1 MALTDE
7 QRLRIEANRRAALEK
22 LKRKRE
28 QRTSRDD
35 DDVFE
40 AGGFVEDN
48 KPVEPVNE
56 PAHGGN
62 ARNGR
67 NGETNRNKRRK
78 PQQDTRNDV
87 SQQPRSA
94 PDDDD
99 DESIE
104 EWELSA
110 SEYITRSEAQKCY
123 CVPDGTLQVC
133 DFIERDNPKR
143 RGWATMKLYSRV
155 EVRRRARKRLGGKQ
169 GLITEREKR
178 KAKRNDK
185 DAELTDIFR

>member
-7 QRLRIEANRRAALEK
+7 QRLRIETNRRAALEK

-28 QRTSRDD
+28 QRSSRTCLDD
-35 DDVFE
+35 NNVFE
-40 AGGFVEDN
+40 AGGFVEDKPATSAN
-48 KPVEPVNE
+48 KT
-56 PAHGGN
+56 AHG
-62 ARNGR
+62 GR
-67 NGETNRNKRRK
+67 NGETNHNKRRK
-78 PQQDTRNDV
+78 SHHGTGKDNPQQLRT
-87 SQQPRSA
+87 A

-99 DESIE
+99 ESVE

-110 SEYITRSEAQKCY
+110 SEYITRSEAQKSY

-133 DFIERDNPKR
+133 SFIERDNPKH
-143 RGWATMKLYSRV
+143 RGWAMMKLYNRA
-155 EVRRRARKRLGGKQ
+155 EVRRRGRKRFGGKQ
-169 GLITEREKR
+169 GLIIEREKR